1 MDGMGLA
8 GGFAEAAQGVMS
20 GFQYARQQQA
30 LEQQRKQQE
39 LESAEARADAKMK
52 RELLMKEIA
61 AKEKAREIYAMD
73 PKKDFGI
80 DPKDFPNRDM
90 YEAELSKRY
99 AAEFRKAGIGE
110 EAVKHESAGGQF
122 YENGIKKA
130 SKKAFVMALS
140 GDTDGA
146 KKVLDAIGFNV
157 DKIQAFKQKDGSQGF
172 HIIDKIGDGDNAPE
186 KIVSTMSAAE
196 LAGVMGD
203 EDTLMSYLIKKDQ
216 QISQLHAEL
225 EAKLELEKRL
235 KREGLGQYATTGQT
249 VDPAAKKMQDE
260 ALGGATL
267 FRTKDGTQI
276 IVGEDLKITKGLLE
290 RGHSLASINKMRQ
303 RSGLPEIE
311 LRSMSKDEFET
322 AKGQY
327 SGLDNEDE
335 SSDSDI
341 EAGSKWY
348 GSLSQRGEG
357 SLVQKREDNRV
368 NDASVENKGNTGE
381 AKTSVN
387 NNASDPAIPP
397 TPMNQPVG
405 QPEKIVT
412 YDKRGFTEEER
423 KEFDDLYN
431 RTNRPFEFKNSGE
444 ERAARKRYN
453 ELLVLGHSRRK
464 AAQGGM
470 GQNNPPSTS
479 GR

>member
-80 DPKDFPNRDM
+80 DPKDFPNREM
-90 YEAELSKRY
+90 YEASLSRHY

-122 YENGIKKA
+122 YETGTKKVA
-130 SKKAFVMALS
+130 KSAFAKALS
-140 GDTDGA
+140 GRTKEAQSDLE
-146 KKVLDAIGFNV
+146 KIGFNV
-157 DKIQAFKQKDGSQGF
+157 GEIKPVKAKDGSMAFQ
-172 HIIDKIGDGDNAPE
+172 IIDNVDGKPT
-186 KIVSTMSAAE
+186 VLSTLSAAE

-203 EDTLMSYLIKKDQ
+203 EDTMISYLIQKDM
-216 QISQLHAEL
+216 QISKIHAEL
-225 EAKLELEKRL
+225 EAAIKRDRAL
-235 KREGLGQYATTGQT
+235 NTGKT
-249 VDPAAKKMQDE
+249 VDPAVKKMQDE
-260 ALGGATL
+260 ALGEATI

-303 RSGLPEIE
+303 KSGLPEIE
-311 LRSMSKDEFET
+311 LKSMSKDQFET

-327 SGLDNEDE
+327 SGLGNEE
-335 SSDSDI
+335 KSSDSDI
-341 EAGSKWY
+341 EAGSRWY

-357 SLVQKREDNRV
+357 TSISGGSQ
-368 NDASVENKGNTGE
+368 GNTGRMG
-381 AKTSVN
+381 
-387 NNASDPAIPP
+387 P
-397 TPMNQPVG
+397 TPQDQKTG
-405 QPEKIVT
+405 SPELPQGWTTKED
-412 YDKRGFTEEER
+412 YDKAE
-423 KEFDDLYN
+423 
-431 RTNRPFEFKNSGE
+431 GE
-444 ERAARKRYN
+444 KKKQDQINKDN
-453 ELLVLGHSRRK
+453 ESRNWKSRRK
-464 AAQGGM
+464 PVEKFGM
-470 GQNNPPSTS
+470 GVDWKNASTAS
-479 GR
+479 TGGTVD